1 MEFAT
6 QIEVAADII
15 WIRLH
20 ANGEM
25 MLRRLRSLL
34 RMDKSLFYQ
43 GLGWLARDG
52 KISITKTGWRTRV
65 SLIK

>member
-20 ANGEM
+20 TNGDM
-25 MLRRLRSLL
+25 ILRRLRSLL
-34 RMDKSLFYQ
+34 RMETSLFYQ
-43 GLGWLARDG
+43 GIGWLTREG
-52 KISITKTGWRTRV
+52 KISVTKTGWRKKI
-65 SLIK
+65 SLVK

>member
-25 MLRRLRSLL
+25 MIRRLRSLV
-34 RMDKSLFYQ
+34 MVEKSLFYQ
-43 GLGWLARDG
+43 GLGWLR
-52 KISITKTGWRTRV
+52 I
-65 SLIK
+65 

>member
-6 QIEVAADII
+6 QVEVAADII

-25 MLRRLRSLL
+25 MLRKLRSLL
-34 RMDKSLFYQ
+34 RMEKSLFYQ
-43 GLGWLARDG
+43 CIGWLARDG
-52 KISITKTGWRTRV
+52 KISVTKRGWSKKV
-65 SLIK
+65 SLVN